1 MQIQSHLCIPHPRNS
16 NFLSLA
22 QERRPLTPH
31 IQQVVQQSLLAARL
45 DAALFGQ
52 PASIDTA
59 LGANRSMHE
68 A

>member
-1 MQIQSHLCIPHPRNS
+1 MQVQPHLCIPRPRNS
-16 NFLSLA
+16 DFLSLA

-31 IQQVVQQSLLAARL
+31 IRQVVQQSLRAARL

-59 LGANRSMHE
+59 LGANRSMYE